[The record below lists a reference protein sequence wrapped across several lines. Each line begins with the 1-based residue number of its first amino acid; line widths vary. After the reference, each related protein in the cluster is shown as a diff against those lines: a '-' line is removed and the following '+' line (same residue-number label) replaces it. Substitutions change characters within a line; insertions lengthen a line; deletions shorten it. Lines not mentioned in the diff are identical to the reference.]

1 MNNKQKTPRSRVLS
15 FENLENRELL
25 SVSPVVAA
33 AMEATNLDRAALLG
47 EANVDSNYPGPI
59 QFTLPDEADV
69 YTLSNAVVD
78 GGVVLTQPKITSS
91 SSTTKTIT
99 VNWNA
104 DAAAAG
110 YEIYYNITTD
120 KTNVSSLAVDSAQ
133 TSATITNLEPS
144 ASYYVRVVALGD
156 GVTTSDSPAKSYKT
170 IKTQA
175 LATLT
180 QPTITVNA
188 TTTHTIDFSW
198 SASDG
203 AVSYDVQ
210 YRKSTDKAFTTIEN
224 YGDTSMTL
232 TDLDAGA
239 SYVVKVIANGDYD
252 TTKDSAATKS
262 KTIKTVALQKLAQPK
277 ITTFASEMHSID
289 FAWNAVDNASGYEV
303 QYRKSSEKTF
313 TTYEGEI
320 TGTSLTINELDP
332 NTSYYVRVIAKG
344 DGDITGDSATKSSK
358 TIKTKP
364 LITLAKPT
372 IASVQTSDSSL
383 TVNWNA
389 IADAANVSV
398 ICKRNGT
405 SEKQTFAVDP
415 NSTRLTI
422 TGLVSGAKYTVSVV
436 ANGDYITTANSPTSA
451 AKTVTLPKFLKAESP
466 AIVNGSTTA
475 HSITFGW
482 EKVDVAAR
490 YEISYGEVNGKT
502 PTVISVAA
510 TETAYT
516 IAGLEPNKSYYI
528 QTRAI
533 GDNGYANSDYCQ
545 PVVFTTLEQAQL
557 AVPTNLRGAVG
568 ANSVDLLWDVVN
580 GAASY
585 TIMFGPEGGQ
595 DSSLVTL
602 EDASTSYRI
611 TGLDPATSYVFQVR
625 ANGDGDSIY
634 SSEFSNPYVVTT
646 LDLAPL
652 DAPQATVAARTT
664 SLLTIEWQ
672 PVANATG
679 FTVVYGL
686 TGQSGTTTERLPADA
701 TSFTLS
707 GLQPT
712 TSVTFKVTAEGD
724 DVEYASSAATEITA
738 ATQTK
743 LGAPMATLVG
753 RTTSSIEIGWLAVS
767 NAQGYTVVYGR
778 TGDTETQTAYLEA
791 NETGFILDDV
801 AGTTPYTFLV
811 YADGDDDYA
820 TSDAGEITVAAL
832 GQLAAPTLTAT
843 RAPDSITIAW
853 DANENADGYTV
864 SYGKTGETPSTT
876 FITDATEFTLPTTGE
891 SAYYEFSVVAE
902 GSGDYVSSTPSMI
915 SVATMVK
922 LTPPNVTATRTL
934 NTISL
939 EWSADA
945 NAQSYMLTYGKT
957 GENGLTIWFDAT
969 TTKYAFAGLDS
980 ATEYTFQLVA
990 VGDEVDYVSSDAT
1003 VVAISTQDQLAALT
1017 IVADRGLNSIT
1028 LSWDADE
1035 NATAYELV
1043 YGEAGS
1049 SETTTVTVTDFATPY
1064 VVDGLKAATSYAFSL
1079 TALSD
1084 DDYYASSNASDITV
1098 ATQTKLN
1105 APVLSVASRTDSS
1118 IVFAWKPIANASGYS
1133 ATLDNSETPIFINSD
1148 ETSFVFENLD
1158 PGTEHTLTIVA
1169 EGDGDNFV
1177 TSEATTLDAETL
1189 GKLATPTLRFI
1200 SDVDGITVEWDAVDD
1215 ATGYLLA
1222 YGLTNGDKT
1231 TVVTL
1236 ESFEKGYGVTGLESA
1251 SNYTFTLT
1259 ALGDGE
1265 NYVDSEPATDAENT
1279 LGKLD
1284 KPVAE
1289 VLDRALDAI
1298 TIGWEPVD
1306 DANGYMLLCNE
1317 EIVYTG
1323 TATSHTV
1330 EDLDAGCVY
1339 TFELVALGDGDYV
1352 NSDATEISA
1361 ATQTQLSTPVI
1372 IATSSDS
1379 AIAIAWSPVANAT
1392 GYQLVFGDQEQIAN
1406 LSFDQTSYVLIALDA
1421 DKTYKFKL
1429 KAVGD
1434 DGDYAD
1440 SEFATEEV
1448 DTLAKLAKPELTVG
1462 ARTTNSITLEW
1473 DENIDASG
1481 YTLVYGKSG
1490 DTATLSTSI
1499 AANETSYVV
1508 SGLESGA
1515 SYTFQL
1521 VAEGNDGESVS
1532 SDEATTQ
1539 ATTQVQLAAPAVD
1552 VDGVVRKLD
1561 SITIAWDAVDG
1572 ASGYALELDGE
1583 ELYSGEGTSFKVEN
1597 LDSAESF
1604 TFQIK
1609 ALGEVNGDYADSVA
1623 TEYTVATLTQLDQPE
1638 LYAAAV
1644 STNSTISLA
1653 WNPVPNATGYT
1664 LVCDGEP
1671 IASLGA
1677 YETSYVATSLDAGTE
1692 YTFVLTA
1699 EGDDDYVAATS
1710 EEATFAT
1717 LVKLDA
1723 PTEFK
1728 ATGRTL
1734 DTITLAWKAV
1744 DDVASYTLVYGK
1756 SGDTATLSTSISS
1769 NEASYVVSGL
1779 ESGASY
1785 TFQLVAEG
1793 DDFENVSSDE
1803 ATTQVTTQVQL
1814 DAPTLSVEARS
1825 TNSIT
1830 VEWDK
1835 DANASGYAL
1844 YLNDAAVDA
1853 KLTTDD
1859 ESYTFTPLADGTSYA
1874 FQIKALGEVDY
1885 ADSALSE
1892 KFYFSTQATLATPE
1906 LTATALSDTEIAL
1919 AWKSVANASKYELVY
1934 GDKTEVFEA
1943 DETSFVATLPNA
1955 GTSYTFTLT
1964 ALGDDRDY
1972 VDSAAATA
1980 TAATLVKLATPNLT
1994 VDSRATDS
2002 VKLAW
2007 GAVAGASG
2015 YTLSYTLKDSVATT
2029 TVPIVKGATSYE
2041 VTGLTSGATYTFE
2054 LVAEGEANTSVASD
2068 AATTGEVATLVKLNA
2083 PANVKLVEQTTSSF
2097 KIVWDGDERA
2107 ENYLVSVNGIPEEDP
2122 ITATEFSMTGL
2133 PQVSSYTIEIVANAP
2148 AASENYVNSEPAS
2161 INVSTL
2167 GKLATP
2173 NVTSKVRT
2181 ENSISFA
2188 WDAVSNASGYTLV
2201 FGKEGATPQ
2210 TLKLGAATT
2219 QYEFTDLKLG
2229 TTYTFELSADADGF
2243 IGSDANEFSVVTKD
2257 NLATPTVTSIVRSLD
2272 QNETPDVLT
2281 DDKATIEFVWGA
2293 VENATSYK
2301 FYQDGELIYA
2311 GDATTKTITGLTP
2324 AKKYVFKLEAYG
2336 PQNEAVDEAF
2346 YNSSSSDN
2354 IEVTTQA
2361 KLAAPT
2367 LNYEARTTDTI
2378 TVAWAKNDDADSYQL
2393 EYSPKGTEIWRPVS
2407 SDAFAL
2413 NGTTYTC
2420 VVGQQVEEGVY
2431 VGGQLQP
2438 GTEYDFRLVAKG
2450 ENDSEPDFIDSE
2462 YSATLTQKTQ
2472 KQLDA
2477 PTQLTVAR
2485 ALDTNNVA
2493 SVTVSWGVVAN
2504 ASSYEVE
2511 YRQHVDEGQENAWS
2525 QPVSTNETSYTITN
2539 LTPATQY
2546 DFRIVAKGEVEDPD
2560 YVASEAAET
2569 TDATRAKL
2577 ATPTN
2582 VTTEH
2587 DLTSISLAWDAV
2599 DHAVKY
2605 AITYGVTDS
2614 GTTTTIEVDS
2624 PQFSIGG
2631 KASGVS
2637 YTFVITAVGDG
2648 DYYVDSEPTAAIVA
2662 QTQAKLVA
2670 NAPTLD
2676 VRTTTSIAVKWN
2688 AVDHATGYTL
2698 YKDEQAIEV
2707 GNVTSYAITGLA
2719 EGTEYSFKI
2728 VAKGDEG
2735 NDVVNYFTSDPS
2747 ATVNLKTQRTLATPT
2762 LTYASRTTRSIAVD
2776 WTATADSVALS
2787 YKLEYR
2793 EKDADQWTEV
2803 KVETGTSYPVANLT
2817 PGTTYEFQITAVG
2830 DGSSENLN
2838 PDFLDSATSAVF
2850 TKNTQLE
2857 LAAPTLTL
2865 AAQSTE
2871 SVTISWNE
2879 KDNATGYALYR
2890 NGSSSPI
2897 ATLTSGQ
2904 STYEDNVKE
2913 LAPGSSYSYQIVAKG
2928 NASSVEDP
2936 NDPDFYDSGKSAT
2949 LTITK
2954 LTAPVITVGERTT
2967 DSITIS
2973 WSVAENAAGR
2983 TLAYRQAGATAW
2995 TKIDL
3000 APLDEANEGEPVT
3013 SYTFANLAGNAT
3025 EYEFQVVALGNV
3037 ASNTV
3042 SSEATETAS
3051 TKRQLAAPTGLSVSS
3066 RGLDTTDDVASLEV
3080 SWTASANAPTDD
3092 TTTYTVSYQTDGET
3106 AKTETGISGT
3116 STTLAG
3122 LTPGKN
3128 YTIQV
3133 VAVSTNDEYV
3143 SSASS
3148 TAITATTQ
3156 AMLAVPELAFSERTT
3171 NSVTLVWNENT
3182 NVREY
3187 VLTCKTGGN
3196 TVDSFTLGSS
3206 SKGFKVSLGAGKTYQ
3221 FELVAKGDKVQT
3233 DPDYYDSKT
3242 ATLTVATKDTL
3253 AAPTLTCQ
3261 SDTSNPDLFTIN
3273 WEGVDHAVSYELYL
3287 EGETDPVAVKNAG
3300 DDLSYVQQNLEAG
3313 KSYSFKVIAK
3323 GNDSESSN
3331 PEVTSYLD
3339 SAESSP
3345 LVVTKLA
3352 APVITVGERTEASVA
3367 VSWGSVANATGFA
3380 LAYRKSDASEWTN
3393 VDQEFGADA
3402 TSYTFTGLDGNATEY
3417 EFQVVALGDVAS
3429 NTVSSEATET
3439 ASTKTQLAAPTG
3451 LSVSSRG
3458 LDTTNDVASLEVSW
3472 TASTNAD
3479 SYTLTYV
3486 NQNDASDNGSFTTDD
3501 ASTTS
3506 YTIPNLKSGSTYLVR
3521 IVANGSGEFVSSALN
3536 EITAKTQAKLDRPV
3550 VTIGE
3555 RTESSLA
3562 VSWTASANASSYTLV
3577 YNGVEVNNIED
3588 TSYVLEDLTGNT
3600 TYEIQIVAN
3609 PASDDYVASSSV
3621 AINAK
3626 TKTKLATPTLQYA
3639 SRGTNSIEV
3648 SIANVDGATSY
3659 VLSYV
3664 NTEDATDA
3672 GTATTATLTGLK
3684 EGATYSIKVVAKGPA
3699 NDYVDSDESDAL
3711 TITTQTQLV
3720 MSEVE
3725 AKSALNAEG
3734 TRASLTFS
3742 WDSVANADGGYLI
3755 EYRVAGTEGDWTPAN
3770 PVAAGITT
3778 ETVNGLEPKTTYEF
3792 RAMALASNGADDPSA
3807 SYYLDSA
3814 WSESKTITTLEKLA
3828 AIDITGISTGNA
3840 TSGTVDLSWTSVANA
3855 IGYVVSYAE
3864 TGSTA
3869 ATETS
3874 LISGGDGTTMS
3885 YTLTGLKAERTY
3897 DIRIKAVGDHEN
3909 YNDSDYSAAV
3919 SATTTRGATVAPTEL
3934 TAAATA
3940 TTVTLTWTAAENA
3953 AGYEIQDGDGN
3964 KLGETTETTITLAEG
3979 FSPSMSYTFKVKTLG
3994 ETGYDDSA
4002 DLATATVTTQ
4012 AQTQLAAPTNLT
4024 LSIPKDS
4031 GNEPVVDAI
4040 SANWDAVEGAQSYTL
4055 SYYLEGDSAN
4065 AQTVEATT
4073 NSAVIEGLQ
4082 EGKTYVVQVR
4092 ANGAENDDTT
4102 LPSDFSSP
4110 AEVATATTLAT
4121 PIFTQ
4126 VEKDITSNSGGASL
4140 KVTWE
4145 ASEGAT
4151 SYLLVCKQNGVVKTS
4166 VNVTDGLTGTLNGLD
4181 GGREYTIELYAKG
4194 ENYRTST
4201 PAVINNVKTQEM
4213 LATPSNISG
4222 TRNGNNN
4229 NRTFT
4234 FTWTGDAR
4242 ATGYRVWYRTSNTGA
4257 YNEVTNL
4264 VTSTTWTSG
4273 TLRGAT
4279 NCYVKVQAVYSGPN
4293 TDLVDSIE
4301 AEGST
4306 QY

>member
-175 LATLT
+175 LKTLV
-180 QPTITVNA
+180 QPTVTVGA
-188 TTTHTIDFSW
+188 TTTHTINFSW
-198 SASDG
+198 NASDG
-203 AVSYDVQ
+203 AVNYDVL
-210 YRKSTDKAFTTIEN
+210 YRKSTDKAFTTVEN
-224 YGDTSMTL
+224 VAETNMTL
-232 TDLDAGA
+232 TNLDAGA
-239 SYVVKVIANGDYD
+239 SYVVKVVANGDYN
-252 TTKDSAATKS
+252 TTQDSAATKT

-843 RAPDSITIAW
+843 RALDSITIAW

-1003 VVAISTQDQLAALT
+1003 VVAISTQDQLAAPT

-1133 ATLDNSETPIFINSD
+1133 ATLDDSETPIFINSD
-1148 ETSFVFENLD
+1148 ETSLEFENFD

-1189 GKLATPTLRFI
+1189 GKLATPTLRFS
-1200 SDVDGITVEWDAVDD
+1200 SDVDGITVEWDRVDD

-1222 YGLTNGDKT
+1222 YGLTNDDKT

-1236 ESFEKGYGVTGLESA
+1236 ASLETGYGVTGLESA

-1306 DANGYMLLCNE
+1306 DADGYMLLCNE

-1323 TATSHTV
+1323 TATSYTV

-1352 NSDATEISA
+1352 DSDATEITA

-1379 AIAIAWSPVANAT
+1379 AIALAWSPIANAT
-1392 GYQLVFGDQEQIAN
+1392 GYQLVFGDQTQD
-1406 LSFDQTSYVLIALDA
+1406 LGFDQTSYLFTDLDA
-1421 DKTYKFKL
+1421 DETYEFKL
-1429 KAVGD
+1429 QAIGD

-1440 SEFATEEV
+1440 SEVATLEV
-1448 DTLAKLAKPELTVG
+1448 DTLAKLEKPELAVV
-1462 ARTTNSITLEW
+1462 ARTTNSITLGW
-1473 DENIDASG
+1473 DENTDASG

-1499 AANETSYVV
+1499 SSNETSCTV

-1515 SYTFQL
+1515 T
-1521 VAEGNDGESVS
+1521 
-1532 SDEATTQ
+1532 
-1539 ATTQVQLAAPAVD
+1539 
-1552 VDGVVRKLD
+1552 
-1561 SITIAWDAVDG
+1561 
-1572 ASGYALELDGE
+1572 
-1583 ELYSGEGTSFKVEN
+1583 
-1597 LDSAESF
+1597 
-1604 TFQIK
+1604 
-1609 ALGEVNGDYADSVA
+1609 
-1623 TEYTVATLTQLDQPE
+1623 
-1638 LYAAAV
+1638 
-1644 STNSTISLA
+1644 
-1653 WNPVPNATGYT
+1653 
-1664 LVCDGEP
+1664 
-1671 IASLGA
+1671 
-1677 YETSYVATSLDAGTE
+1677 
-1692 YTFVLTA
+1692 
-1699 EGDDDYVAATS
+1699 
-1710 EEATFAT
+1710 
-1717 LVKLDA
+1717 
-1723 PTEFK
+1723 
-1728 ATGRTL
+1728 
-1734 DTITLAWKAV
+1734 
-1744 DDVASYTLVYGK
+1744 
-1756 SGDTATLSTSISS
+1756 
-1769 NEASYVVSGL
+1769 
-1779 ESGASY
+1779 Y

-1803 ATTQVTTQVQL
+1803 ATTQATTQVQL
-1814 DAPTLSVEARS
+1814 DAPALSVEART

-1830 VEWDK
+1830 VEWGK
-1835 DANASGYAL
+1835 DVNASGYEL
-1844 YLNDAAVDA
+1844 YLDDVAVNAALA
-1853 KLTTDD
+1853 TDD
-1859 ESYTFTPLADGTSYA
+1859 TSYTFTNLTDGASYA
-1874 FQIKALGEVDY
+1874 FQIKALGKANGDY

-1892 KFYFSTQATLATPE
+1892 KSYFSTQATLATPE

-1972 VDSAAATA
+1972 VDSKAATA
-1980 TAATLVKLATPNLT
+1980 TAATLVKLAKPELT

-2107 ENYLVSVNGIPEEDP
+2107 ENYLVSVNGIPEEDQ

-2201 FGKEGATPQ
+2201 FGKQGATPQ

-2272 QNETPDVLT
+2272 QKETPADLT

-2336 PQNEAVDEAF
+2336 PQNEAVDKAF
-2346 YNSSSSDN
+2346 YNSSSLDN

-2393 EYSPKGTEIWRPVS
+2393 EYRPKETENWSPVS

-2420 VVGQQVEEGVY
+2420 VVGQYDDEAETY

-2582 VTTEH
+2582 VTTDH
-2587 DLTSISLAWDAV
+2587 TMNSISLAWSAV
-2599 DHAVKY
+2599 DNAVKY

-2637 YTFVITAVGDG
+2637 YTFVIKAVGDG

-2670 NAPTLD
+2670 DAPTLD
-2676 VRTTTSIAVKWN
+2676 VRTTTSITVKWN

-2707 GNVTSYAITGLA
+2707 GNVTSYAVTGLA

-2776 WTATADSVALS
+2776 WTATADSAASS

-2793 EKDADQWTEV
+2793 EKDADQWTAVNV
-2803 KVETGTSYPVANLT
+2803 KTGTSDTVANLT

-2830 DGSSENLN
+2830 DGSAENLN

-2871 SVTISWNE
+2871 SVTISWNK

-2897 ATLTSGQ
+2897 ATLTSEQ
-2904 STYEDNVKE
+2904 STYMDNVKE

-2954 LTAPVITVGERTT
+2954 LAAPEITVGDRTT

-2995 TKIDL
+2995 TEIDL
-3000 APLDEANEGEPVT
+3000 APLDEENEGEPVT

-3025 EYEFQVVALGNV
+3025 EYEFQVVALGAV

-3051 TKRQLAAPTGLSVSS
+3051 TKKQLAAPTGLSVSS
-3066 RGLDTTDDVASLEV
+3066 RGLDTTGDVASLEV
-3080 SWTASANAPTDD
+3080 SWTASANAPTGN
-3092 TTTYTVSYQTDGET
+3092 TTTYTVYYQTDGET

-3187 VLTCKTGGN
+3187 VLTCKTGGD

-3206 SKGFKVSLGAGKTYQ
+3206 SKGFKVSLDAGKTYQ
-3221 FELVAKGDKVQT
+3221 FELVAKGDVDQTT
-3233 DPDYYDSKT
+3233 DPNYLDSGT

-3253 AAPTLTCQ
+3253 AAPTLTSAINDNQ
-3261 SDTSNPDLFTIN
+3261 VTISWDAVANASSYWVYLDGNKVAEKSEAETS
-3273 WEGVDHAVSYELYL
+3273 Y
-3287 EGETDPVAVKNAG
+3287 VKNDLTAG
-3300 DDLSYVQQNLEAG
+3300 TTYTFTV
-3313 KSYSFKVIAK
+3313 VAK
-3323 GNDSESSN
+3323 GNDETATDTS
-3331 PEVTSYLD
+3331 VVSYLD
-3339 SAESSP
+3339 SVTSDE
-3345 LVVTKLA
+3345 LVVEKLAAFALSVDSRTDTAIAVSWEKVDNATAYAIYLGDNKVATLDADPDAEDFSYEFSGLTHATEYSLKVVAEGNSENIVATVATESVATLTKLA
-3352 APVITVGERTEASVA
+3352 APTLK
-3367 VSWGSVANATGFA
+3367 F
-3380 LAYRKSDASEWTN
+3380 L
-3393 VDQEFGADA
+3393 
-3402 TSYTFTGLDGNATEY
+3402 
-3417 EFQVVALGDVAS
+3417 
-3429 NTVSSEATET
+3429 SST
-3439 ASTKTQLAAPTG
+3439 
-3451 LSVSSRG
+3451 
-3458 LDTTNDVASLEVSW
+3458 LDTTGEVATITVSW
-3472 TASTNAD
+3472 TESTNAD

-3588 TSYVLEDLTGNT
+3588 TSYVLEGLTGNT

-3648 SIANVDGATSY
+3648 SISNVDGATSY

-3684 EGATYSIKVVAKGPA
+3684 EGATYSITVVAKGPA
-3699 NDYVDSDESDAL
+3699 NDYVDSDESSAL
-3711 TITTQTQLV
+3711 TVTTQTQLV

-3778 ETVNGLEPKTTYEF
+3778 ETVNGLDPKTTYEF

-3953 AGYEIQDGDGN
+3953 AGYEIQDAGGA
-3964 KLGETTETTITLAEG
+3964 KLGETTETTFTLTTG
-3979 FSPSMSYTFKVKTLG
+3979 VTPSTPYTFKVKTLG
-3994 ETGYDDSA
+3994 ETGYDDS
-4002 DLATATVTTQ
+4002 TEVATVNVTTL
-4012 AQTQLAAPTNLT
+4012 AQTQLTAPTGLT

-4031 GNEPVVDAI
+4031 GSEPVVDAI
-4040 SANWDAVEGAQSYTL
+4040 SATWESVEGAQSYSL
-4055 SYYLEGDSAN
+4055 RYYLAGDAAN
-4065 AQTVEATT
+4065 AETVEVAT

-4082 EGKTYVVQVR
+4082 EGETYVVQVR

-4140 KVTWE
+4140 KVTWN

-4201 PAVINNVKTQEM
+4201 PAVINNVRTQEM

-4242 ATGYRVWYRTSNTGA
+4242 AIGYRVWYRTSSTGA
-4257 YNEVTNL
+4257 YTEATNL
-4264 VTSTTWTSG
+4264 ATSTTWTSG
-4273 TLRGAT
+4273 TLRNAT
-4279 NCYVKVQAVYSGPN
+4279 NCYVRVQAVYSGPN

-4301 AEGST
+4301 AEGRT
-4306 QY
+4306 QYQF

>member
-33 AMEATNLDRAALLG
+33 AMEATNLDREALLG
-47 EANVDSNYPGPI
+47 QANVDSNYPGPI
-59 QFTLPDEADV
+59 QFTLPPETDS
-69 YTLSNAVVD
+69 YSFSNAVVE
-78 GGVVLTQPKITSS
+78 GGYTLTQPKITSS
-91 SSTTKTIT
+91 SSTTKSIT
-99 VNWNA
+99 VAWSVEPE
-104 DAAAAG
+104 AAQ
-110 YEIYYNITTD
+110 YTVLYNKTTD
-120 KTNVSSLAVDSAQ
+120 KNNVSSVEVDRAQ
-133 TSATITNLEPS
+133 TSVTINNLDPS
-144 ASYYVRVVALGD
+144 TSYYVRVVANGD
-156 GVTTSDSPAKSYKT
+156 GVTTSDSPDKSYKT

-175 LATLT
+175 LKTLV
-180 QPTITVNA
+180 QPTVTVGA
-188 TTTHTIDFSW
+188 TTTHTINFSW
-198 SASDG
+198 NASDG
-203 AVSYDVQ
+203 AVNYDVL
-210 YRKSTDKAFTTIEN
+210 YRKSTDKAFTTVEN
-224 YGDTSMTL
+224 VAETNMTL
-232 TDLDAGA
+232 TNLDAGA
-239 SYVVKVIANGDYD
+239 SYVVKVIANGDYN
-252 TTKDSAATKS
+252 TTQDSAATKT

-482 EKVDVAAR
+482 EKVDNAAR

-516 IAGLEPNKSYYI
+516 IPGLEPNKSYYI

-568 ANSVDLLWDVVN
+568 ANSVGLLWDVVN

-595 DSSLVTL
+595 NSSLVTL

-753 RTTSSIEIGWLAVS
+753 RTTSSIEIGWLAVN

-778 TGDTETQTAYLEA
+778 TGDTETQTAYLKA

-801 AGTTPYTFLV
+801 AETTPYTFLV

-843 RAPDSITIAW
+843 RALDSITIAW

-934 NTISL
+934 NTIAL

-1003 VVAISTQDQLAALT
+1003 VVAISTQDQLAAPT

-1133 ATLDNSETPIFINSD
+1133 ATLDDSETPIFINSD
-1148 ETSFVFENLD
+1148 ETSLEFENFD

-1189 GKLATPTLRFI
+1189 GKLATPTLRFS
-1200 SDVDGITVEWDAVDD
+1200 SDVDGITVEWDLVDD

-1222 YGLTNGDKT
+1222 YGLTNDDKT

-1236 ESFEKGYGVTGLESA
+1236 TSLERGYGVTGLESA

-1298 TIGWEPVD
+1298 TIGWEAVD

-1330 EDLDAGCVY
+1330 ENLDAGCVY

-1352 NSDATEISA
+1352 NSDATEITA

-1379 AIAIAWSPVANAT
+1379 AIAIAWSPVANAI

-1448 DTLAKLAKPELTVG
+1448 NTLAKLEKPELAVV
-1462 ARTTNSITLEW
+1462 ARTTNSITLGW
-1473 DENIDASG
+1473 DENTDASG

-1499 AANETSYVV
+1499 AANEARYVV
-1508 SGLESGA
+1508 SGLESGV

-1539 ATTQVQLAAPAVD
+1539 ATTQVQLDAPAVD

-1664 LVCDGEP
+1664 LVCDGES

-1717 LVKLDA
+1717 LVELDA

-1769 NEASYVVSGL
+1769 NETSCTVSGL
-1779 ESGASY
+1779 ESGATY

-1803 ATTQVTTQVQL
+1803 ATTQATTQVQL
-1814 DAPTLSVEARS
+1814 DAPTLSVKART

-1830 VEWDK
+1830 VEWGK
-1835 DANASGYAL
+1835 DSYASGYEL
-1844 YLNDAAVDA
+1844 YLDDVAVNAALA
-1853 KLTTDD
+1853 TDD
-1859 ESYTFTPLADGTSYA
+1859 TSYKFTNLTDGASYT
-1874 FQIKALGEVDY
+1874 FQIKALGKADGDY

-1906 LTATALSDTEIAL
+1906 LTAAALSDTEISF
-1919 AWKSVANASKYELVY
+1919 AWKPVANATGYTLAY
-1934 GDKTEVFEA
+1934 GDKTETFDA
-1943 DETSFVATLPNA
+1943 GDTSFVVEGLTA
-1955 GTSYTFTLT
+1955 GTEYVFTLT
-1964 ALGDDRDY
+1964 AVGDDVDY
-1972 VDSAAATA
+1972 VDSEAATA
-1980 TAATLVKLATPNLT
+1980 TAATLVKLATPVITSATATTNSVALT
-1994 VDSRATDS
+1994 WNGADGAT
-2002 VKLAW
+2002 
-2007 GAVAGASG
+2007 G
-2015 YTLSYTLKDSVATT
+2015 YVLSYAKAGEVATT
-2029 TVPIVKGATSYE
+2029 TVPIVKGAKSYE
-2041 VTGLTSGATYTFE
+2041 VTGLTSGATYTFQ
-2054 LVAEGEANTSVASD
+2054 LVAEGEANKSVASD

-2133 PQVSSYTIEIVANAP
+2133 PQVSSYTIEIVAKAP
-2148 AASENYVNSEPAS
+2148 ATSENYVDSEPAS

-2173 NVTSKVRT
+2173 NVKNKVRT
-2181 ENSISFA
+2181 EDAISFA

-2272 QNETPDVLT
+2272 QNKTPADLT

-2311 GDATTKTITGLTP
+2311 GDATTKTITGLTT

-2354 IEVTTQA
+2354 IEVTTQE

-2393 EYSPKGTEIWRPVS
+2393 EYSPKGTENWSPVS

-2420 VVGQQVEEGVY
+2420 VVGQQVEEGDY

-2493 SVTVSWGVVAN
+2493 SVTVSWGVVDN

-2560 YVASEAAET
+2560 YVASEAAEI

-2587 DLTSISLAWDAV
+2587 DLTSISLAWSAV
-2599 DHAVKY
+2599 DNAVKY

-2631 KASGVS
+2631 KDSGVS
-2637 YTFVITAVGDG
+2637 YTFVITALGDG

-2676 VRTTTSIAVKWN
+2676 VRTTTSITVKWN

-2762 LTYASRTTRSIAVD
+2762 LTYASRTTHSIAVD
-2776 WTATADSVALS
+2776 WAATADSAASS

-2793 EKDADQWTEV
+2793 EKDADQWTAV
-2803 KVETGTSYPVANLT
+2803 NVTPGTSYPVANLT

-2830 DGSSENLN
+2830 NGSAENLN

-2871 SVTISWNE
+2871 SVTISWNK

-2897 ATLTSGQ
+2897 ATLTSEQ
-2904 STYEDNVKE
+2904 STYTDNVTE

-2928 NASSVEDP
+2928 NASLVADP
-2936 NDPDFYDSGKSAT
+2936 NDPDFYDSEKSAT

-2954 LTAPVITVGERTT
+2954 LAAPVITVGERTT

-2973 WSVAENAAGR
+2973 WSVAENAVER

-2995 TKIDL
+2995 TKINL
-3000 APLDEANEGEPVT
+3000 APLDEANGGEPVT
-3013 SYTFANLAGNAT
+3013 SYTFTNLAGNAT
-3025 EYEFQVVALGNV
+3025 EYEFQVVALGAV

-3042 SSEATETAS
+3042 SSEATKTAS
-3051 TKRQLAAPTGLSVSS
+3051 TKKQLAAPTGLSVSS
-3066 RGLDTTDDVASLEV
+3066 RGLDTTGDVASLEV
-3080 SWTASANAPTDD
+3080 SWTASANAPTDN

-3122 LTPGKN
+3122 LTPGKS

-3156 AMLAVPELAFSERTT
+3156 AVLAVPTLAFSERTT

-3187 VLTCKTGGN
+3187 VLTCKTGGD

-3206 SKGFKVSLGAGKTYQ
+3206 SKGFKVSLDAGKTYQ

-3323 GNDSESSN
+3323 GDDSPTSN

-3352 APVITVGERTEASVA
+3352 EPVITVGERTEASVA

-3380 LAYRKSDASEWTN
+3380 LAYRKSDVSEWTN

-3402 TSYTFTGLDGNATEY
+3402 TSYTFTDLDGNATTY
-3417 EFQVVALGDVAS
+3417 QFKVMALGNVETNLISTVA
-3429 NTVSSEATET
+3429 TIDAR
-3439 ASTKTQLAAPTG
+3439 TKTKLAAPTLEFQSG
-3451 LSVSSRG
+3451 T
-3458 LDTTNDVASLEVSW
+3458 LDTTLEVATITVGW
-3472 TASTNAD
+3472 NKVDNAK
-3479 SYTLTYV
+3479 SYELYLDGVKVDEQDAVV
-3486 NQNDASDNGSFTTDD
+3486 NQETYSYVAENLTPGTT
-3501 ASTTS
+3501 
-3506 YTIPNLKSGSTYLVR
+3506 YEFYV
-3521 IVANGSGEFVSSALN
+3521 VAVGEGEFITSSPSNVIAP
-3536 EITAKTQAKLDRPV
+3536 KTQAKLARPV

-3555 RTESSLA
+3555 RTESSIA
-3562 VSWTASANASSYTLV
+3562 VSWTQSVNASSYTLV
-3577 YNGVEVNNIED
+3577 YNGAEIDVTSG
-3588 TSYVLEDLTGNT
+3588 TSYVLGSNEALTEGT
-3600 TYEIQIVAN
+3600 TYAIQIVAN
-3609 PASDDYVASSSV
+3609 PVSDDYVSSSSV
-3621 AINAK
+3621 TINAE
-3626 TKTKLATPTLQYA
+3626 TKTKLATPTLAYA

-3648 SIANVDGATSY
+3648 SISNVDGATSY
-3659 VLSYV
+3659 VLSYADG
-3664 NTEDATDA
+3664 DADDVTVVPTT
-3672 GTATTATLTGLK
+3672 GETTTATLTGLTA
-3684 EGATYSIKVVAKGPA
+3684 GATYSIKVVAKGPA
-3699 NDYVDSDESDAL
+3699 NDYVDSNESGAL

-3720 MSEVE
+3720 MSKVT
-3725 AKSALNAEG
+3725 ASSALNAEG
-3734 TRASLTFS
+3734 TDASLTFA
-3742 WDSVANADGGYLI
+3742 WTAVENAAGGYI
-3755 EYRVAGTEGDWTPAN
+3755 IQYRKYGTTTWTPSQVL
-3770 PVAAGITT
+3770 PQSSTTITF
-3778 ETVNGLEPKTTYEF
+3778 NGLTPSTVYEF
-3792 RAMALASNGADDPSA
+3792 RAQALASNSGDNPEQP
-3807 SYYLDSA
+3807 YYLDSEWTVA
-3814 WSESKTITTLEKLA
+3814 DSITTLKKLET
-3828 AIDITGISTGNA
+3828 IPKGTLHINGNPTSDSISLGWN
-3840 TSGTVDLSWTSVANA
+3840 SGTNAPEDVTAYVISYVDT
-3855 IGYVVSYAE
+3855 VSGLALTTDFIE
-3864 TGSTA
+3864 
-3869 ATETS
+3869 
-3874 LISGGDGTTMS
+3874 GTTC
-3885 YTLTGLKAERTY
+3885 TLTGLKSGRRY
-3897 DIRIKAVGDHEN
+3897 DISIKAVGDKVRF
-3909 YNDSDYSAAV
+3909 NDSDYSEADWFWTEQGKAI
-3919 SATTTRGATVAPTEL
+3919 APMGLAGE
-3934 TAAATA
+3934 ATA
-3940 TTVTLTWTAAENA
+3940 KTITLSWNNADNA
-3953 AGYEIQDGDGN
+3953 AGYKVAYKLSTASEWTEKNVNVQEGDTSSFTLTGLN
-3964 KLGETTETTITLAEG
+3964 PETSQT
-3979 FSPSMSYTFKVKTLG
+3979 YQFKVMTKG
-3994 ETGYDDSA
+3994 ETGYADSDYSDPVA
-4002 DLATATVTTQ
+4002 IATIAQTKLAT
-4012 AQTQLAAPTNLT
+4012 
-4024 LSIPKDS
+4024 
-4031 GNEPVVDAI
+4031 PVVTFGTVMDNGTPVSGAVLA
-4040 SANWDAVEGAQSYTL
+4040 SWDAVDNAEGYTL
-4055 SYYLEGDSAN
+4055 RYYRAGQSSAD
-4065 AQTVEATT
+4065 ATEVERTT
-4073 NSAVIEGLQ
+4073 NSYTFLDVVPGS
-4082 EGKTYVVQVR
+4082 TYHVEVR
-4092 ANGAENDDTT
+4092 ANGDDDLYATSDVAEK
-4102 LPSDFSSP
+4102 SF
-4110 AEVATATTLAT
+4110 VKLAT
-4121 PIFTQ
+4121 PTNVSYTTTGQWPQQQRMVSWDAVGNATQ
-4126 VEKDITSNSGGASL
+4126 YAYWYKRTG
-4140 KVTWE
+4140 
-4145 ASEGAT
+4145 
-4151 SYLLVCKQNGVVKTS
+4151 Q
-4166 VNVTDGLTGTLNGLD
+4166 TD
-4181 GGREYTIELYAKG
+4181 YT
-4194 ENYRTST
+4194 
-4201 PAVINNVKTQEM
+4201 
-4213 LATPSNISG
+4213 SG
-4222 TRNGNNN
+4222 T
-4229 NRTFT
+4229 
-4234 FTWTGDAR
+4234 
-4242 ATGYRVWYRTSNTGA
+4242 TSNTYFNA
-4257 YNEVTNL
+4257 NNL
-4264 VTSTTWTSG
+4264 AGG
-4273 TLRGAT
+4273 TYEFHIKAT
-4279 NCYVKVQAVYSGPN
+4279 NTTTTG
-4293 TDLVDSIE
+4293 TDTIYFDSDDVTCTF
-4301 AEGST
+4301 SR
-4306 QY
+4306 